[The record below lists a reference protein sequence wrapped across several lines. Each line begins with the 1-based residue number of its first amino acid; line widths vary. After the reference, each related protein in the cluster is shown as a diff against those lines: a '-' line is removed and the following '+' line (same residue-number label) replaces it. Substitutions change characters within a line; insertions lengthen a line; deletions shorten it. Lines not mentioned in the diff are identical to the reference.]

1 MVKEESSTGA
11 SKTAPEKK
19 EAKSSVEN
27 SPQLE
32 KVIKRWEEVVTK
44 VSENGTSI
52 STFLSHGKPIELS
65 GKSLTIGFPK
75 KYKFQ
80 LDVLKKNVR
89 RIETSIMK
97 VLDQEMRVEFVL
109 VQNEKASIDK
119 TEETHPVTQRMLELF
134 GGEIL
139 D

>member
-1 MVKEESSTGA
+1 MERPS
-11 SKTAPEKK
+11 AP
-19 EAKSSVEN
+19 
-27 SPQLE
+27 
-32 KVIKRWEEVVTK
+32 
-44 VSENGTSI
+44 
-52 STFLSHGKPIELS
+52 F
-65 GKSLTIGFPK
+65 SLTVSRSNFQEKSDYRFPK

-80 LDVLKKNVR
+80 LEVLKKNVR

-109 VQNEKASIDK
+109 VQNEKASFNK

>member
-1 MVKEESSTGA
+1 MA
-11 SKTAPEKK
+11 
-19 EAKSSVEN
+19 
-27 SPQLE
+27 
-32 KVIKRWEEVVTK
+32 K

-52 STFLSHGKPIELS
+52 STFLSHGKPMELS
-65 GKSLTIGFPK
+65 GKRLTISFPK

-109 VQNEKASIDK
+109 SLI
-119 TEETHPVTQRMLELF
+119 H
-134 GGEIL
+134 I
-139 D
+139 